1 MVERYRA
8 RREAPAGS
16 PPRGRRKRAANLA
29 GVLIRKN
36 VLSLSAAE
44 RAAFVDALIV
54 LKKKGRYDWYVRTHV
69 KTMMKVA
76 VFPYEPQDMNYRNRA
91 HSGPV
96 FLPWHR
102 KLIHDFEADLRKIDS
117 SLTLPYWDWSADGD
131 SADPKTSALWA
142 DDLMGGDG
150 TGAGDAVET
159 GRFAGKTGDWPIDPK
174 LDPDGSGPALVRKFQ
189 TIVTSLP
196 TTEHV
201 KFLMREA
208 FYDVPPLS
216 SASVAGFRN
225 RLEGWLTRR
234 LDYRYTTESSQ
245 MHNRVHLWVG
255 GNMIT
260 DASPNDP
267 VFFLH
272 HCFVDKLWSDWQ
284 RAAAASMPGM
294 TMPREDAYAPQR
306 EGPPG
311 HNLRDAMSP
320 WKTTPRDVLDPAKM
334 GYGYDTDPDPKLKV
348 AAMFAVAGAL
358 GSSPGTRTARR
369 WTID

>member
-1 MVERYRA
+1 VLT
-8 RREAPAGS
+8 RR
-16 PPRGRRKRAANLA
+16 
-29 GVLIRKN
+29 N
-36 VLSLSAAE
+36 VLTLSAAE
-44 RAAFVDALIV
+44 RKAFVDALLA

-69 KTMMKVA
+69 ETMMKVA
-76 VFPYEPQDMNYRNRA
+76 AFPYEPQDMNYRNRA

-102 KLIHDFEADLRKIDS
+102 KLLAELEADLRKIDK
-117 SLTLPYWDWSADGD
+117 SLALPYWDWSVDGD
-131 SADPKTSALWA
+131 SADPKASALWA

-150 TGAGDAVET
+150 TGAGDVVET
-159 GRFAGKTGDWPIDPK
+159 GPFAGKAGNWPIDPK
-174 LDPDGSGPALVRKFQ
+174 LDPDNTGPALVRKFQ

-196 TTEHV
+196 TSEHV

-216 SASVAGFRN
+216 AASVAGFRN

-234 LDYRYTTESSQ
+234 LDYRYTTEGSQ

-272 HCFVDKLWSDWQ
+272 HCFIDKLWSDWQ
-284 RAAAASMPGM
+284 RKMVDSMPGM
-294 TMPREDAYAPQR
+294 TMPREDYYNPGKD
-306 EGPPG
+306 GPPG
-311 HNLRDAMSP
+311 HNLNDAMFP
-320 WKTTPRDVLDPAKM
+320 WKTTPRDVLDPEKM
-334 GYGYDTDPDPKLKV
+334 GYRYDTDPVPAPKRKPK
-348 AAMFAVAGAL
+348 AVAGHDLEAMAAMTATAPL
-358 GSSPGTRTARR
+358 QADLTLSGAADAGAVIGSPGTRTARR